1 MLLAEHA
8 KTVVLIKIAAN
19 SRTTISARFTFRWV
33 KRVAWQVTSTLLT
46 DSNPMQFSKP
56 KDLQKL
62 RRIALN
68 SQGLIGSTPFG
79 KDLKGAEAAIQHL
92 SYIQLDSIS
101 VIERA
106 HNHIWRSRVPNFKPE
121 QSNQLLESAK
131 VFEYWAHAAAYL
143 PIDEYRYYLAD
154 KAAVR
159 AGTLR
164 KAYRRDRKLMKQVL
178 RQVADEGPLAS
189 KDLEDRRTKSNGW
202 WDWKPAKKAIE
213 ALYLEGELMICSRA
227 GFQKTYDLTE
237 RVLPKGVDTTLPTRQ
252 ERASHMLD
260 QQLACHGLVS
270 TVGATYGRRDAA
282 LRKAMKTELDKRR
295 SSGGL
300 VSITLPNGS
309 EYHIQ
314 PQQLDQP
321 MPRLDNQL
329 KILSPFDN
337 AVIQRKR
344 LIDLFSFDYQLECYV
359 PAPKRK
365 YGYLALPLLYKGQFV
380 GRMDCKAHRAEKVLE
395 VKGVFFEK
403 NCATPAVSAALAA
416 ALPDFAK
423 FQECA
428 DVRVTHV
435 QPKGLQTLLKEAVAA
450 RF

>member
-19 SRTTISARFTFRWV
+19 NRTTISARFTFRWA
-33 KRVAWQVTSTLLT
+33 KRVAWQVTLTLLT

-56 KDLQKL
+56 NDLQKL

-68 SQGLIGSTPFG
+68 SQGLIGSKPFG

-237 RVLPKGVDTTLPTRQ
+237 RVLPKGVDTALPTRQ

-260 QQLACHGLVS
+260 QQLASHGLVS

-282 LRKAMKTELDKRR
+282 LRKAMKTELGKRH

-359 PAPKRK
+359 PAPKRR

-428 DVRVTHV
+428 GVRVTYV

>member
-1 MLLAEHA
+1 MH
-8 KTVVLIKIAAN
+8 
-19 SRTTISARFTFRWV
+19 
-33 KRVAWQVTSTLLT
+33 
-46 DSNPMQFSKP
+46 FSQP
-56 KDLQKL
+56 KDLQRL

-68 SQGLIGSTPFG
+68 SQGLIGSAPFSKG
-79 KDLKGAEAAIQHL
+79 LGGAEAAIQHL
-92 SYIQLDSIS
+92 GYIQLDSIS

-106 HNHIWRSRVPNFKPE
+106 HNHIWRSRVPDFKPE
-121 QSNQLLESAK
+121 QSNQLLESAT

-143 PIDEYRYYLAD
+143 PMGEYRYYLAD

-164 KAYRRDRKLMKQVL
+164 KGYPRDRKLMKQIL
-178 RQVADEGPLAS
+178 KQVADEGPLAS

-237 RVLPKGVDTTLPTRQ
+237 RVLPKGADTTLPTTQ
-252 ERASHMLD
+252 ERACHMLD

-282 LRKAMKTELDKRR
+282 LRKAMKTELDKRH
-295 SSGGL
+295 STEELIL
-300 VSITLPNGS
+300 VRLPNGS
-309 EYHIQ
+309 EYHTQ

-359 PAPKRK
+359 PEPKRN
-365 YGYLALPLLYKGQFV
+365 YGYLALPLLYKGEFV

-395 VKGVFFEK
+395 VKGAFFEES
-403 NCATPAVSAALAA
+403 CASPAVSTALAA
-416 ALPDFAK
+416 ALPAFAK
-423 FQECA
+423 FQECT

-435 QPKGLQTLLKEAVAA
+435 QPKGLQTLLKKAVAA

>member
-1 MLLAEHA
+1 MH
-8 KTVVLIKIAAN
+8 
-19 SRTTISARFTFRWV
+19 
-33 KRVAWQVTSTLLT
+33 
-46 DSNPMQFSKP
+46 FSKP
-56 KDLQKL
+56 KDLEKI

-68 SQGLIGSTPFG
+68 SQGLIGSAPFG
-79 KDLKGAEAAIQHL
+79 MGLGGAEAAIHHL

-121 QSNQLLESAK
+121 QSNQLLESAT
-131 VFEYWAHAAAYL
+131 VFEYWAHAAAFI
-143 PIDEYRYYLAD
+143 PINEYRYYLAD

-164 KAYRRDRKLMKQVL
+164 KGYPRDRKLMKQVL
-178 RQVADEGPLAS
+178 KQVADEGPLAS

-227 GFQKTYDLTE
+227 GFQKTYDLAE
-237 RVLPKGVDTTLPTRQ
+237 RVLPKGVDTTLPTTQ
-252 ERASHMLD
+252 ERACHMLD

-270 TVGATYGRRDAA
+270 ALGATYGRRDAA
-282 LRKAMKTELDKRR
+282 LRKAMKTELDKRH
-295 SSGGL
+295 
-300 VSITLPNGS
+300 SIGELISVTLPNGS

-321 MPRLDNQL
+321 MKRLDNQL

-359 PAPKRK
+359 PEPKRK
-365 YGYLALPLLYKGQFV
+365 YGYLALPLLYQGKFV

-395 VKGVFFEK
+395 IKAAFFEE
-403 NCATPAVSAALAA
+403 NCATPAVSDALAA

-423 FQECA
+423 FQGCT
-428 DVRVTHV
+428 DVRVKRV
-435 QPKGLQTLLKEAVAA
+435 QPKGLHTLLKEAVAA